1 MKIIKSSFLYIYLVL
16 HSVLFLSVPACF
28 SQQSQDS
35 LIYYEGLVSHPHS
48 VDDLIKSHDFF
59 SIAKANALK
68 AKDSVRIIYDEFQ
81 LARIEH
87 QGGFYS
93 KSEASSVHALQI
105 LDKLKDTPYNLHLRT
120 SIYTHLGILYREQ
133 KNKVKALEL
142 YEKALITA
150 TSPEDSV
157 KLYNNKSNIYKDL
170 NDYPSAKTELLLA
183 HQLIPRIKD
192 SLTIALVL
200 DNLGYVNYKLKEPD
214 ALPLM
219 LQALELR
226 MNSKNNTK
234 AYPSYKNLSQYY
246 YDTEPAKAKAY
257 ALKAY
262 DIATRLNSASYKMDA
277 LALLMEF
284 SEDDYAKAYKKISDS
299 VTTTR
304 QLQENKF
311 ALMTYDLSEKEREA
325 QESELLSQ
333 RAKIIKQRYQFIAL
347 SLILIAI
354 GLYWV
359 LKSKHKKDSLQ
370 KIYDTESSISKKIHD
385 DVANNVFQV
394 MTKLQHQNTNEDIL
408 DALELIYAKTR
419 DISKE
424 HSVLDLEDSFDAILS
439 DLIISYKSKFIN
451 IIVKDISKIKWDAMS
466 IIKRET
472 IYKVLQELLI
482 NMTKH
487 SQATLAVIAFID
499 SSNETVITYTD
510 NGVGC
515 TLIKNTGLQN
525 VENRIKAIDGT
536 VIFEPVINKGFKA
549 TLKV

>member
-1 MKIIKSSFLYIYLVL
+1 MKIIKSSFLYVYLVL
-16 HSVLFLSVPACF
+16 ISVLFLSVPACF

-35 LIYYEGLVSHPHS
+35 LIYYDRLVSHPHD
-48 VDDLIKSHDFF
+48 VDDLVKSHDFF
-59 SIAKANALK
+59 SIAKADALK
-68 AKDSVRIIYDEFQ
+68 AKDSVKIIYHIFQ

-87 QGGFYS
+87 KGGFYS
-93 KSEASSVHALQI
+93 KSEASSVQALQI
-105 LDKLKDTPYNLHLRT
+105 LDKLKDTPYNIHLRT

-133 KNKVKALEL
+133 KNKPKALEL
-142 YEKALITA
+142 YEKALEIA
-150 TSPEDSV
+150 KSPEDSV
-157 KLYNNKSNIYKDL
+157 KLYNNKSNIYKDV

-192 SLTIALVL
+192 TLTTALVL
-200 DNLGYVNYKLKEPD
+200 DNLGYVNYKLKAPD

-219 LQALELR
+219 LQALDLR
-226 MNSKNNTK
+226 VNSKNDTK
-234 AYPSYKNLSQYY
+234 AYPSYKNLAHYY
-246 YDTEPAKAKAY
+246 YDTEPIKAKAY

-262 DIATRLNSASYKMDA
+262 EIATRLNSASYKMDA
-277 LALLMEF
+277 LSLLMEF
-284 SEDDYAKAYKKISDS
+284 STDDYAKAYKHISDS

-311 ALMTYDLSEKEREA
+311 ALMKYDLSEKVREA
-325 QESELLSQ
+325 QESELISQ
-333 RAKIIKQRYQFIAL
+333 RAKIVKQRYQFMAL
-347 SLILIAI
+347 SLILISI

-370 KIYDTESSISKKIHD
+370 KVYETESSISKKIHD

-424 HSVLDLEDSFDAILS
+424 HSVLDLDDSFDAILS

-466 IIKRET
+466 TIKKET

-487 SQATLAVIAFID
+487 SQASLAVISFQD
-499 SSNETVITYTD
+499 TPHQTVITYTD

-515 TLIKNTGLQN
+515 TLITNTGLQN

-549 TLKV
+549 TLNV